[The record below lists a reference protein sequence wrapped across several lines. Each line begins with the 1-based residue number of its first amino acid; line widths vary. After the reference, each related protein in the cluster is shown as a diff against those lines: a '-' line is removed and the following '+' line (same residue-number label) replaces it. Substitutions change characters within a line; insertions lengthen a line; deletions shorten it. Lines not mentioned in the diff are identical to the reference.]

1 MTVDIS
7 SGGPIS
13 SNLGV
18 SVFAA
23 TAVEILE
30 DNVAELVESFQAI
43 SLDNIVVTMSGNP
56 VVLTVDESDRII
68 WSDAARIMI
77 DDNDCKCCFKMCSD
91 GCGFAS

>member
-23 TAVEILE
+23 TADVSTGAMATG
-30 DNVAELVESFQAI
+30 NVLVVYTI
-43 SLDNIVVTMSGNP
+43 N
-56 VVLTVDESDRII
+56 
-68 WSDAARIMI
+68 
-77 DDNDCKCCFKMCSD
+77 
-91 GCGFAS
+91 